1 MNPEMEREPFHY
13 NIPLAAQARLTLV
26 DVFHESVAYRR
37 FYQRPFDMLGVALR
51 GRGEDSVSTNMR
63 TGEVMTA
70 RENDI
75 RLIPCG
81 LPQMYHHTLGA
92 ERYGIHFRL
101 ELFPGLDVFAGID
114 SAICENSPALREE
127 AEDIF
132 AEKDRVL
139 MLSRCTEFALRFCH
153 RHWPDHYN
161 FDLERARRFEDLL
174 RELQSVLS
182 ARTRVAWMARRA
194 HLSQEAFSRTFREIF
209 RQSPK
214 EYLQQE
220 LYRRAA
226 ALLLDPGESV
236 KSVAD
241 KLDFANEFYFSRF
254 FKKMSGCAP
263 AFYMKANSF
272 KKSFMS

>member
-1 MNPEMEREPFHY
+1 MNPGMEREPFHY

-139 MLSRCTEFALRFCH
+139 LLSRCTEFALRFCH

-161 FDLERARRFEDLL
+161 FDLEKARRFEDLL

-182 ARTRVAWMARRA
+182 ARTRVEWMARRA

-226 ALLLDPGESV
+226 ALLLDPCESV
-236 KSVAD
+236 KSVAA

-254 FKKMSGCAP
+254 FKKMSGAAP
-263 AFYMKANSF
+263 AVYMKANSF
-272 KKSFMS
+272 RKSLMS